1 VRIVVIALL
10 AVGACVAQELPE
22 YSIKIG
28 DRTRTYLL
36 YAPPNVPAGKKLALV
51 LALHGG
57 GGNADSVKTDSRFH
71 ELAAKRG
78 FLVAF
83 PNGYEHNWNDG
94 RGIPDWPAHR
104 ENVDDVGFLSA
115 LIDHLVATRNA
126 DPRRVFATGISNGGL
141 MSLRLGCELAG
152 KIAAIAPVART
163 MPVKM
168 AEGCRPSQPMPVIFF
183 LGAADPLVPF
193 AGGDQVIRSHRTPT
207 LSGAATGEKWA
218 RLNGCGMTPTR
229 AEVPEAADPSQGMT
243 VRREVY
249 SGCKSGAEVVAYVL
263 EGAGHTW
270 PGGHARLTEAQVG
283 KVNPKLNATEIIWE
297 FFERHARK

>member
-1 VRIVVIALL
+1 MRTVTIALL
-10 AVGACVAQELPE
+10 AVGACAQELPE
-22 YSIKIG
+22 YSIKVG

-36 YAPPNVPAGKKLALV
+36 YAPPNVPTGKKLALV

-57 GGNADSVKTDSRFH
+57 GGNANSVKSDSRFH
-71 ELAAKRG
+71 ELAARRG

-115 LIDHLVATRNA
+115 LIDHLVATRNV
-126 DPRRVFATGISNGGL
+126 DPKRVYATGISNGGL
-141 MSLRLGCELAG
+141 MSLGLGCELAT

-168 AEGCRPSQPMPVIFF
+168 AEGCRPSLPMPIILF

-193 AGGDQVIRSHRTPT
+193 AGGDQVIGTHRTPT

-218 RLNGCGMTPTR
+218 RLNSCGMTPAR
-229 AEVPEAADPSQGMT
+229 SEVP
-243 VRREVY
+243 
-249 SGCKSGAEVVAYVL
+249 
-263 EGAGHTW
+263 
-270 PGGHARLTEAQVG
+270 
-283 KVNPKLNATEIIWE
+283 
-297 FFERHARK
+297 